1 MMKISQEYNSK
12 IDQKPIRKTRED
24 NKTFQQ
30 IVSSKATSIEKREL
44 EQLINDI
51 TEQGEKIAR
60 FRSFRDLA
68 RFKRMIRQFLQKT
81 VGDGLTLEKSRSFNS
96 EQYSETLSTV
106 KKVDEKLIQLT
117 DDLLDQEKKTVDI
130 LGLIGEIRGLLINLT
145 T

>member
-1 MMKISQEYNSK
+1 MKISQDYNSK
-12 IDQKPIRKTRED
+12 IDQKPIRKTKEENHAFR
-24 NKTFQQ
+24 Q
-30 IVSSKATSIEKREL
+30 IVASKASNMQQAEL
-44 EQLINDI
+44 ERLIDDI

-60 FRSFRDLA
+60 FRSFKDLA

-81 VGDGLTLEKSRSFNS
+81 VGDGLTLEKSRSFTADN
-96 EQYSETLSTV
+96 YSETLSTV
-106 KKVDEKLIQLT
+106 KEVDEKLIQLT

>member
-1 MMKISQEYNSK
+1 MKISQDYNSK
-12 IDQKPIRKTRED
+12 IDQKPIRKTKED
-24 NKTFQQ
+24 NQTFRQ
-30 IVSSKATSIEKREL
+30 IVSSKAGTMQQAEL
-44 EQLINDI
+44 VRLIDDI

-60 FRSFRDLA
+60 FRSFKDLA

-81 VGDGLTLEKSRSFNS
+81 VGDGLTLEKSRSFNADN
-96 EQYSETLSTV
+96 YSETLSTV
-106 KKVDEKLIQLT
+106 KQVDEKLIQLT